1 MNWVLTRFSKPILFL
16 LVFLCSS
23 IPYMSAQDARP
34 VKVLFLLDGSSSMLD
49 NWQPNIPRFTAA
61 SSIILRVVDSIQ
73 KVNPSVEFAVRVFGH
88 QYPSMEK
95 NCYDTRLEV
104 PFSARNL
111 EQIRARLRYIS
122 ARGVSPIA
130 WSLEQAAESD
140 FVNSDRYAYSIIL
153 VTDGGESCGGNVCE
167 TVQKL
172 LSDRITFKPYIL
184 SLVDY
189 AALKGEY
196 DCFGKFLTVANPNQI
211 GPAVKT
217 IVEDNKLMFE
227 RNDGNLVKTR
237 METPVDTTGRNHGP
251 TELVNPDA
259 AKRAALEKMLIY
271 LKVPTG
277 SSQISPIPSKWF
289 NKMAIQTK
297 AIKPPVAKAS
307 AYKPTWP
314 KLILPDDEPAPP
326 VAVSHS
332 VMPLIELKRLNLKR
346 SNTKLVKAKAVASRI
361 KPFWTKI
368 NFVGAEE
375 PLPQVALIGIKP
387 LPRIKRIPNLIVFP
401 EAKPTRLIAKMVK
414 IKFAQEEP
422 QPVVLAPKPQPV
434 QQQPAPQPKKAT
446 PPAVKEDA
454 PVTVV
459 SQKSEETKVLVYFTN
474 GKGKFYKTEPKID
487 FYDVNA
493 KKVVQSSFRLVNK
506 TTGEPEPIKIQPGTY
521 QITKPGTYFK
531 SSTVKI
537 EANTTDKIIVTVS
550 SGSIKFQYKGNKDRP
565 VKEYTALV
573 SNRFEVMP
581 VVKQSCD
588 ELLEY
593 EPGRYHVEINT
604 LPITMAYIPEL
615 NFMQTHIIE
624 IPEPGTMQITNAG
637 FRGKVQFHYLH
648 GNNYEPFYDME
659 LNGKPQDQKAEFL
672 PGLYRVY
679 FFKDGE
685 EQIKEFQIFTKKT
698 TNVEL

>member
-1 MNWVLTRFSKPILFL
+1 MNWVLTRFSKPILFF

-49 NWQPNIPRFTAA
+49 NWQPNTPRFTAA
-61 SSIILRVVDSIQ
+61 SNIILRVVDSIQ

-88 QYPSMEK
+88 QYPSLDK

-104 PFSARNL
+104 PFSALNL
-111 EQIRARLRYIS
+111 EQIRARLRYLS

-130 WSLEQAAESD
+130 WSLQQAAESD

-167 TVQKL
+167 TVRKL
-172 LSDRITFKPYIL
+172 LSGRITFKPYIL

-211 GPAVKT
+211 GPAVST

-227 RNDGNLVKTR
+227 HNDGNLVKTR
-237 METPVDTTGRNHGP
+237 LETPVDTSGRHL

-277 SSQISPIPSKWF
+277 SSQISTIPSKWF
-289 NKMAIQTK
+289 NKMDVQSK
-297 AIKPPVAKAS
+297 AIKPPVARHY
-307 AYKPTWP
+307 AYKPRWP
-314 KLILPDDEPAPP
+314 KLILPDDEPAP
-326 VAVSHS
+326 VAVSHA
-332 VMPLIELKRLNLKR
+332 VMPLLSLKRMVVQR
-346 SNTKLVKAKAVASRI
+346 SNTKLLKSRAVASRM
-361 KPFWTKI
+361 KPSWPKI
-368 NFVGAEE
+368 NFAGQEE

-387 LPRIKRIPNLIVFP
+387 LPKIKRIPNLIVFP
-401 EAKPTRLIAKMVK
+401 EAKHTRLPAKVTRVN
-414 IKFAQEEP
+414 FAPEEP
-422 QPVVLAPKPQPV
+422 KPVAVVPKPQP
-434 QQQPAPQPKKAT
+434 QPQQPAPQPKKAT
-446 PPAVKEDA
+446 PPAAKEDA
-454 PVTVV
+454 PVSIVT
-459 SQKSEETKVLVYFTN
+459 QKSEDTKVLVYFTN

-506 TTGEPEPIKIQPGTY
+506 ATGEPEPIKIQPGTY

-531 SSTVKI
+531 SATVKI
-537 EANTTDKIIVTVS
+537 EANTTDKIVVTVS

-593 EPGRYHVEINT
+593 EPGRYHIEINT
-604 LPITMAYIPEL
+604 LPVTMAYIPEL

-624 IPEPGTMQITNAG
+624 IPEPGTMQIVNTG

-648 GNNYEPFYDME
+648 GNNFEPFYDMD

-672 PGLYRVY
+672 PGMYRVY

-685 EQIKEFQIFTKKT
+685 EQMKEFQIFTKKT
-698 TNVEL
+698 TNIEL